1 MLTPIQVQR
10 MIHFVTVLP
19 LASRHRISQL
29 LFHPTKDF
37 FAAQSHDK
45 SIDIFRVRTEEEIRK
60 KQARR
65 RKREREKAKAKSEK
79 GKVDEAEGDRE
90 ITTTSDDVSLVDLF
104 TPYLV
109 VRASGKIRSFAFCDE
124 ENTSKSGVQVSL
136 TLSHQLTQYAHS
148 K

>member
-1 MLTPIQVQR
+1 ML
-10 MIHFVTVLP
+10 HFVTVLP

-29 LFHPTKDF
+29 LFHPSKDF

-65 RKREREKAKAKSEK
+65 RKREREKAKAKSKEVMPS
-79 GKVDEAEGDRE
+79 GADEDIEMNG
-90 ITTTSDDVSLVDLF
+90 TTDEVALVDLF

-109 VRASGKIRSFAFCDE
+109 VRASGKIRSFAFSE
-124 ENTSKSGVQVSL
+124 AEKNPKGGVQVSL
-136 TLSHQLTQYAHS
+136 D
-148 K
+148 